1 MLIIVF
7 AYLLGSIPAAYLVT
21 RLVTGADIRH
31 LGDGNMGAK
40 NTFHS
45 VGWLPAVLVAVVDV
59 GKGALAVATARYFN
73 ASEGLVML
81 AGACAVLG
89 PRLSRIP
96 GIPRRARHGNHDR
109 GFWPALPATDNTGT
123 ARFAGSPGNHPELGY
138 KLCAELCATGTD
150 DMAGR
155 PTSKA
160 AALSGFVTAYNWTEE
175 AVAAV
180 AGAAAGS
187 LAPGNRI

>member
-89 PRLSRIP
+89 
-96 GIPRRARHGNHDR
+96 HDFPVYLAFR
-109 GFWPALPATDNTGT
+109 GGQGMATMIGVFGVLYPQLTILALLA
-123 ARFAGSPGNHPELGY
+123 L
-138 KLCAELCATGTD
+138 L
-150 DMAGR
+150 
-155 PTSKA
+155 
-160 AALSGFVTAYNWTEE
+160 AALAITRNWDISSALSFVLLVLMIWLAGQPLRRLLYPVLLLPTIGLRKLLQQWQARRL
-175 AVAAV
+175 AV
-180 AGAAAGS
+180 
-187 LAPGNRI
+187 